1 MKHLAL
7 IELDVLFDTR
17 IGTLS
22 KFGDDVAI
30 DALENGYRSRITDDI
45 STFTKKIT
53 NEQFK
58 EAYRNRDKD
67 TLKLSRMTNFI
78 FTLRNI
84 VTELETNI
92 LDQAGILEDAAI
104 LLNVYPYQLT
114 DNEAFTFKSCL
125 EEYIGTSIPI
135 RISNFSPDQLGLYE
149 LKEMSVMTYAMYNTE
164 EWFNANFNIRKG
176 KERIVPYPQLDI
188 YMPMILPKLNSLDV
202 LTSEDKALMKSQNAF
217 DIFKLYWAP
226 LFGVV
231 FTPIELMTI
240 VDTTIIKY

>member
-1 MKHLAL
+1 MKHLVL

-30 DALENGYRSRITDDI
+30 EVLENGYRSRITDDI
-45 STFTKKIT
+45 SAFTKKIT

-58 EAYRNRDKD
+58 EAYRNRDKE

-104 LLNVYPYQLT
+104 FNKVSEANQSY
-114 DNEAFTFKSCL
+114 EAFAEQIAKDLLDADKQKIYLHFLEKTGFK
-125 EEYIGTSIPI
+125 I
-135 RISNFSPDQLGLYE
+135 
-149 LKEMSVMTYAMYNTE
+149 
-164 EWFNANFNIRKG
+164 
-176 KERIVPYPQLDI
+176 
-188 YMPMILPKLNSLDV
+188 
-202 LTSEDKALMKSQNAF
+202 
-217 DIFKLYWAP
+217 
-226 LFGVV
+226 
-231 FTPIELMTI
+231 
-240 VDTTIIKY
+240 